1 MGDLSTVAPGRRTGG
16 RSRREPS
23 KAPYYVVL
31 VLLALFAIGPFVV
44 MVFNSLKTNAEI
56 GRNPLGPPLAPVFQ
70 NFPTAWVQGGFAT
83 TMVNSAILTIGT
95 VVGVCI
101 ISGTAAYAM
110 ARLDLPGTDAVLLY
124 LFVASALPFQL
135 FLVPLFFLWSNLQLT
150 NTLFGLI
157 IIYWAIFS
165 PFATLLL
172 RSYLVALPRG
182 FEDAARVDGATEL
195 QILLRVILPLSWP
208 GFLTIALVSGLGAWN
223 EYFFAL
229 TFIQDDALKPVT
241 TSFDAF
247 QSNFS
252 RDWGLT
258 SAAGIII
265 ILPVVALFL
274 VLQRRFINGLTA
286 GGLKG

>member
-1 MGDLSTVAPGRRTGG
+1 MTSVTQGR

-31 VLLALFAIGPFVV
+31 VLLALFAVGPLVV
-44 MVFNSLKTNAEI
+44 LLFNSLKTSAEI
-56 GRNPLGPPLAPVFQ
+56 GRNPLGPPLSPVFE
-70 NFPTAWVQGGFAT
+70 NFSTAWSQGGFAT
-83 TMVNSAILTIGT
+83 TMVNSAILTVGT

-101 ISGTAAYAM
+101 ISGCAAYAM
-110 ARLDLPGTDAVLLY
+110 ARLDLPGTDVVLLY

-150 NTLFGLI
+150 NTLIGLI

-182 FEDAARVDGATEL
+182 FEDAARIDGATEL

-223 EYFFAL
+223 EFLFAL

-241 TSFDAF
+241 TSFNAF

-265 ILPVVALFL
+265 IVPVTILFL
-274 VLQRRFINGLTA
+274 LLQRRFISGLTA

>member
-1 MGDLSTVAPGRRTGG
+1 
-16 RSRREPS
+16 
-23 KAPYYVVL
+23 
-31 VLLALFAIGPFVV
+31 
-44 MVFNSLKTNAEI
+44 
-56 GRNPLGPPLAPVFQ
+56 
-70 NFPTAWVQGGFAT
+70 VQGGFAT
-83 TMVNSAILTIGT
+83 TMVNSAILTFGT

-101 ISGTAAYAM
+101 ISGLAAYAM
-110 ARLDLPGTDAVLLY
+110 ARLDLPGTDVVLLY

-150 NTLFGLI
+150 NTLVGLI

-223 EYFFAL
+223 EFFFAL